1 MKIISSKFNFD
12 ASNIVGLNSE
22 LKAMYCYELLKKKNK
37 GFLVVT
43 NSLYEANTLY
53 QYINNYTEKVLLFP
67 MDNFL
72 TSEVLASS
80 PELKIKRI
88 ETMIEL
94 SKNNNYIVIT
104 NLMGYLKYL
113 PDKHRFLNGILDL
126 KAGMTFNFNKYK
138 IIL

>member
-80 PELKIKRI
+80 PELK
-88 ETMIEL
+88 
-94 SKNNNYIVIT
+94 
-104 NLMGYLKYL
+104 
-113 PDKHRFLNGILDL
+113 
-126 KAGMTFNFNKYK
+126 
-138 IIL
+138 

>member
-67 MDNFL
+67 MDNFFSTKVSFSYPNSTKL
-72 TSEVLASS
+72 STNL
-80 PELKIKRI
+80 LKLNVIPAFKSKIPLRNLCLSGRYFKYPIK
-88 ETMIEL
+88 L
-94 SKNNNYIVIT
+94 VIT
-104 NLMGYLKYL
+104 
-113 PDKHRFLNGILDL
+113 I
-126 KAGMTFNFNKYK
+126 
-138 IIL
+138 